1 MYLKI
6 QQVPENLFLFNNMR
20 EFAFTC
26 GDING
31 IGPEI
36 VIKTLNKLSPT
47 QLSKT
52 IFICPQNVFNETL
65 KIVPV
70 KFDFYFAKEISDKE
84 NFQKLLVFIINNSKI
99 SFGRATKSSG
109 KTSYQS
115 IITACEFAKAN
126 KIKSIITSPI
136 SKFAFQKAG
145 IDYPGHTELLAD
157 FFSVNNFVMMFLSK
171 KMKAGLTT
179 IHLPIKDVAK
189 NITKSKIENTIEVVL
204 KSLQIDFKIKNPK
217 IALLGL
223 NPHAGENGKIG
234 KEELEIFIP
243 IIKERKNYLEGPFVP
258 DAYFGNHLYK
268 NFDCTIGLYHDQVLI
283 PFKLM
288 NFNKGVNFTAGLPIV
303 RTSPD
308 HGTAFDIAG
317 KGIAN
322 EGSMYEAFRYAEK
335 IAKSK

>member
-1 MYLKI
+1 
-6 QQVPENLFLFNNMR
+6 MR

-36 VIKTLNKLSPT
+36 VIKTLNRLKPK

-65 KIVPV
+65 KIAPA
-70 KFDFYFAKEISDKE
+70 KFDFYFSKKIKETE
-84 NFQKLLVFIINNSKI
+84 NFPKLLVYPINNVRISK
-99 SFGRATKSSG
+99 GKATKSSG
-109 KTSYQS
+109 KTSYKS
-115 IITACEFAKAN
+115 IITACELAKRN
-126 KIKSIITSPI
+126 KINSIVTAPI
-136 SKFAFQKAG
+136 SKFALQKAG
-145 IDYPGHTELLAD
+145 IRFPGHTELLAD
-157 FFSVNNFVMMFLSK
+157 FFDVERFVMMFLSK

-179 IHLPIKDVAK
+179 IHLPIKDVVK
-189 NITKSKIENTIEVVL
+189 NITKLKIENTVEVVFQ
-204 KSLQIDFKIKNPK
+204 SLQTDFKIKNPK
-217 IALLGL
+217 IAILGL

-234 KEELEIFIP
+234 KEENEIINP
-243 IIKERKNYLEGPFVP
+243 IINKKKEYLKGPFVP

-268 NFDCTIGLYHDQVLI
+268 KYDCTIGLYHDQVLI

-288 NFNKGVNFTAGLPIV
+288 NFNKGINFTAGLPIV

-317 KGIAN
+317 KGVAN
-322 EGSMYEAFRYAEK
+322 EESMFEAFRYAEQ
-335 IAKSK
+335 IVKSR